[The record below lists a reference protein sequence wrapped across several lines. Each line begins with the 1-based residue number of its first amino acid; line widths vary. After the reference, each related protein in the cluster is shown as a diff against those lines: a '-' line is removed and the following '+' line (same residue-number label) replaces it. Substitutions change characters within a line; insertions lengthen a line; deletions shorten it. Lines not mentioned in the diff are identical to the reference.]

1 MLTMDTS
8 EPIVFKV
15 FYEDESTEN
24 ASATESKVKEVRK
37 IVFAN
42 TPDFKQLYDRLVKIE
57 SEKRCNTENENTP
70 SLPKYVRIKYID
82 EDGDRISIAC
92 NDDLKNVI
100 IEKVKIVN
108 STREYKYYNQIQTLL
123 K

>member
-1 MLTMDTS
+1 M
-8 EPIVFKV
+8 
-15 FYEDESTEN
+15 
-24 ASATESKVKEVRK
+24 
-37 IVFAN
+37 FAN

-100 IEKVKIVN
+100 VEKVKIVN
-108 STREYKYYNQIQTLL
+108 STREYK
-123 K
+123 